1 MIRRAGLALALGC
14 LGTCLAQEAPAKAPL
29 EPGIGDQL
37 EELRA
42 AAFAPARLKGRRE
55 RLLASLP
62 KGAVVVVGSTP
73 VVLSAPVVSSPLD
86 ESPGVTVVS
95 SRSFSSAEINPG
107 G

>member
-62 KGAVVVVGSTP
+62 KGAVVVVGSPPPSDDT
-73 VVLSAPVVSSPLD
+73 
-86 ESPGVTVVS
+86 
-95 SRSFSSAEINPG
+95 
-107 G
+107 